1 MTSAAHPSPRVLP
14 SVQPWHDTSIREAVR
29 PSVSPPMDGEPI
41 SYEGERGVFPLVGDD
56 LAMDARRLGKPVE
69 ELRRADEAGD
79 EVEGAEEVEKDAD
92 RDNYMSAEEAVAYGL
107 VDKLLDN
114 KKELSQPKES

>member
-1 MTSAAHPSPRVLP
+1 
-14 SVQPWHDTSIREAVR
+14 
-29 PSVSPPMDGEPI
+29 
-41 SYEGERGVFPLVGDD
+41 
-56 LAMDARRLGKPVE
+56 RRLNDVLAHHTGKT
-69 ELRRADEAGD
+69 
-79 EVEGAEEVEKDAD
+79 AEEVEKDAD